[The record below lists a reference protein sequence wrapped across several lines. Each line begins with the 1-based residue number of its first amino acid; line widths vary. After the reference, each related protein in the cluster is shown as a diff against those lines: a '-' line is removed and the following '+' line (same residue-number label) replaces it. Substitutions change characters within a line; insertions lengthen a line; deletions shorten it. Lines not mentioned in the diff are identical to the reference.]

1 LEREFETMEVQRC
14 YKINERGEPY
24 SFDFI
29 VESVGVLDPVYIV
42 ARAIDVLQAKVLRY
56 GSIDYGDLPESLKVR
71 PADARM
77 KGFDF
82 IFQHEDHTLGNLLQ
96 TWMEQNL
103 VDSGEIT
110 FAGYKVPHPLRDE
123 MVLRVGVESGQDS
136 TARAAVA
143 KAARE
148 CAQMFKNWV
157 AQWAAA
163 ASSL

>member
-1 LEREFETMEVQRC
+1 
-14 YKINERGEPY
+14 
-24 SFDFI
+24 
-29 VESVGVLDPVYIV
+29 
-42 ARAIDVLQAKVLRY
+42 
-56 GSIDYGDLPESLKVR
+56 
-71 PADARM
+71 M

-82 IFQHEDHTLGNLLQ
+82 IFQNEDHTLGNLLQ

-123 MVLRVGVESGQDS
+123 MVLRVGVDSGQDY

-148 CAQMFKNWV
+148 CAQMFKNWA